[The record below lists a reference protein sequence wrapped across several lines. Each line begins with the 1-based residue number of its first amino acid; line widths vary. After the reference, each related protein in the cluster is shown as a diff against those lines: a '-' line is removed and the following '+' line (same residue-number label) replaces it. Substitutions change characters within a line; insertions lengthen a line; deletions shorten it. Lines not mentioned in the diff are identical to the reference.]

1 VERCT
6 ATEFFLADAAG
17 RINVISVSWWT
28 DRHFFLLAVIAYGVS
43 AVYSLFL
50 WRKGFREHD
59 RVNYAILLAGMLL
72 QTKAMFM
79 RGLTLKE
86 CPVHNLYEA
95 MTFVDWTIVA
105 VYLVLG
111 LLPRLRYLGAFAA
124 PVVAAIGVFALMPGL
139 DPAHTGQP
147 LLAANALV
155 SLHAAL
161 TLLSYGAFGLS
172 SVAGGMYLSQ
182 EHDLKFH
189 KLRAVFAVMPPIDR
203 LEKITNRLL
212 WAGLVLL
219 TAGLALI
226 PFLPKIQP
234 DLHAGTDPKII
245 WSALVWG
252 LYGALLILH
261 GRFAQSGRKF
271 AWGAVAG
278 FAFVVLTF
286 WGVNLLSPSHRF

>member
-1 VERCT
+1 M
-6 ATEFFLADAAG
+6 ALEFLLAVG
-17 RINVISVSWWT
+17 TGGINVTCMSWWT

-43 AVYSLFL
+43 TVYSLFL
-50 WRKGFREHD
+50 WRKGFRKHD
-59 RVNYAILLAGMLL
+59 HVNYGVLLAGIIL

-79 RGLTLKE
+79 RGLTLQE

-105 VYLVLG
+105 AYLVFG
-111 LLPRLRYLGAFAA
+111 LWPRVRYLGAFAA
-124 PVVAAIGVFALMPGL
+124 PVIFAIGVFALMPGL
-139 DPAHTGQP
+139 DPAHTGQTP
-147 LLAANALV
+147 SPGNTLI

-172 SVAGGMYLSQ
+172 SVAGAMYLTQ

-203 LEKITNRLL
+203 LEKITSRLL
-212 WAGLVLL
+212 WAGFALL
-219 TAGLALI
+219 TAGLSLI
-226 PFLPKIQP
+226 PILLRNRPEFR
-234 DLHAGTDPKII
+234 TVSDPKVA
-245 WSALVWG
+245 WSGLVWC
-252 LYGALLILH
+252 LYLVLLVLH
-261 GRFAQSGRKF
+261 WRFAQTGRKF

-286 WGVNLLSPSHRF
+286 WGVNLLSPSHKF

>member
-1 VERCT
+1 
-6 ATEFFLADAAG
+6 
-17 RINVISVSWWT
+17 VSWWT
-28 DRHFFLLAVIAYGVS
+28 DRHFFLLAVIAYGLS

-50 WRKGFREHD
+50 WRKGFRKGD
-59 RVNYAILLAGMLL
+59 FINYGMLLAGLIL

-105 VYLVLG
+105 AYAVIG
-111 LLPRLRYLGAFAA
+111 LWPRLRYLGAFAA
-124 PVVAAIGVFALMPGL
+124 PVIFAIGVFALMPGL

-147 LLAANALV
+147 PTEANAMI

-172 SVAGGMYLSQ
+172 SVAGVMYLSQ

-203 LEKITNRLL
+203 LEKITSRLL
-212 WAGLVLL
+212 WSGFLLL

-226 PFLPKIQP
+226 PFLFKNRSEFH
-234 DLHAGTDPKII
+234 LASDPKVV
-245 WSALVWG
+245 WSALVWC
-252 LYGALLILH
+252 LYLALLVLH
-261 GRFAQSGRKF
+261 GRFSQSGRKF
-271 AWGAVAG
+271 AWGAVAS

-286 WGVNLLSPSHRF
+286 WGVNLLSPTHRF

>member
-1 VERCT
+1 M
-6 ATEFFLADAAG
+6 
-17 RINVISVSWWT
+17 SWWT
-28 DRHFFLLAVIAYGVS
+28 DRHFFLLAVIAYGLS

-59 RVNYAILLAGMLL
+59 RVNYALLLGGMIL

-105 VYLVLG
+105 VYLVIG
-111 LLPRLRYLGAFAA
+111 LWPPVRYLGAFAA
-124 PVVAAIGVFALMPGL
+124 PVIFAIGVFALMPGL
-139 DPAHTGQP
+139 DPAHTGLTP
-147 LLAANALV
+147 LAANDLV

-172 SVAGGMYLSQ
+172 SVAGVMYLSQ

-203 LEKITNRLL
+203 LEKITSRLL
-212 WAGLVLL
+212 WAGFVLL

-226 PFLPKIQP
+226 PFLLKGRPEF
-234 DLHAGTDPKII
+234 HVASDPKMI
-245 WSALVWG
+245 WSALVWC
-252 LYGALLILH
+252 LYLALLVLH

-271 AWGAVAG
+271 AWGAVAS

-286 WGVNLLSPSHRF
+286 WGVNLLSPTHKF

>member
-1 VERCT
+1 MP
-6 ATEFFLADAAG
+6 EFFLADALG
-17 RINVISVSWWT
+17 QINFTTVSWWT

-50 WRKGFREHD
+50 WRKGFRKDD
-59 RVNYAILLAGMLL
+59 RVNYGVLLAGMIL

-105 VYLVLG
+105 VCLVLG
-111 LLPRLRYLGAFAA
+111 LWPRLRYVGAFAA
-124 PVVAAIGVFALMPGL
+124 PVIVAIGVFALMPGL
-139 DPAHTGQP
+139 DLAHTGQP
-147 LLAANALV
+147 PLAANALV

-172 SVAGGMYLSQ
+172 SVAGVMYLTQ

-203 LEKITNRLL
+203 LEKITSRLL

-219 TAGLALI
+219 TGGLALI
-226 PFLPKIQP
+226 PWLLKSRPA
-234 DLHAGTDPKII
+234 LHAGADPKVI

-252 LYGALLILH
+252 LYVALLILH